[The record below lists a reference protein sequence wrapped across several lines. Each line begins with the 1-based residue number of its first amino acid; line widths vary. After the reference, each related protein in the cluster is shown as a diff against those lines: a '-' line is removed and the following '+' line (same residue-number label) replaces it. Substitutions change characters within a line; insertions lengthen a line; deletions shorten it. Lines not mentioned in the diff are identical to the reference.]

1 LFTVFCSTDLVREI
15 RHPIHTV
22 VDSPIGTQTLINVFD
37 WSVLKNDTADSHA
50 NLTKVILRVYKDSN
64 TTDDCSKA
72 TLQTKV
78 YCKHNT
84 GEMEI
89 TGRKMDVDM
98 SNGRNWE
105 ELDLTET
112 FKSLW
117 PIPDGG
123 YEVYVTVILKST
135 CEDSSLPIKLLD
147 LKSIKKLRSRR
158 KIYDEQPVMCM
169 YISNEA
175 VEGLARK
182 APKPM
187 PAVPNDETFK
197 IPLDDYSDRRKRNT
211 GVKSDK
217 CRRVDHIVSFVELN
231 MSYVIAPTQFNAGKC
246 VGYCDKF
253 HLHDMTF
260 RGELQKS
267 NNYARLL
274 AAQAHI
280 RNEINLTICCSPGE
294 YEPVMLLVQTVD
306 GSSVKQKMYHEMR
319 VRDCYCR

>member
-1 LFTVFCSTDLVREI
+1 
-15 RHPIHTV
+15 

-37 WSVLKNDTADSHA
+37 WSVFKNDTADSNA

-64 TTDDCSKA
+64 TTDECSRA

-78 YCKHNT
+78 FCKHSS
-84 GEMEI
+84 GEIEI
-89 TGRKMDVDM
+89 TGRKIDVDM

-117 PIPDGG
+117 PIPHEG
-123 YEVYVTVILKST
+123 YEIYVTVILKSK
-135 CEDSSLPIKLLD
+135 CEDSNLPIKLLD
-147 LKSIKKLRSRR
+147 LKSIKKLRLRR
-158 KIYDEQPVMCM
+158 KLYAEQPVMCM
-169 YISNEA
+169 YLSNEA

-182 APKPM
+182 EPKPI
-187 PAVPNDETFK
+187 PAVPNDEAFK
-197 IPLDDYSDRRKRNT
+197 IPLDDYSNRQKRNIGT
-211 GVKSDK
+211 SDK
-217 CRRVDHIVSFVELN
+217 CRKVDHIVSFIELN

-246 VGYCDKF
+246 VGYCDKY
-253 HLHDMTF
+253 HLHDVTIK
-260 RGELQKS
+260 GQLQKS

-280 RNEINLTICCSPGE
+280 RKNKDLTICCSPGE
-294 YEPVMLLVQTVD
+294 YEPVMLLVQTAD